1 MRTGS
6 PRPRSPASAS
16 QTRHRGQGSGK
27 LSWQAHWRN
36 LDVVKITLGAK
47 RRGVKPNLYSVK
59 IVIYT
64 ADMARKPNTAR
75 TRVRRTSDSAA
86 PARVGR
92 KRSVLRTAGSN
103 ELAPYHHGALRDALL
118 EAAERV
124 LERDGLQGLTLRA
137 VAREAGV
144 SHAAPTHHFGDLTG
158 LVSEL
163 AAIGFRQFNAA
174 MAVAGSIEGSGLQ
187 KAMARAKAYVA
198 YAQAHPGIYG
208 LMFRTERLDM
218 TRPSLHEA
226 ASASFAGLAGAI
238 GASRHEPIREEALSL
253 EQAAAIARA
262 WSLVHGFTM
271 LLLDGRLADILRRL
285 PKGTN
290 AETLLDAMLR
300 STVGRPP
307 GA

>member
-1 MRTGS
+1 MAKQSRIGRTH
-6 PRPRSPASAS
+6 PAGRKAANAAAS
-16 QTRHRGQGSGK
+16 
-27 LSWQAHWRN
+27 
-36 LDVVKITLGAK
+36 
-47 RRGVKPNLYSVK
+47 RR
-59 IVIYT
+59 
-64 ADMARKPNTAR
+64 
-75 TRVRRTSDSAA
+75 SAA
-86 PARVGR
+86 KGKPA
-92 KRSVLRTAGSN
+92 
-103 ELAPYHHGALRDALL
+103 EEAPYHHGALHEALL
-118 EAAERV
+118 QAAEKV

-174 MAVAGSIEGSGLQ
+174 MAAADTSGPSPLD

-198 YAQAHPGIYG
+198 YARAHPGMYG

-238 GASRHEPIREEALSL
+238 GASRHEQIAAEALSL
-253 EQAAAIARA
+253 DQAAAIARA

-271 LLLDGRLADILRRL
+271 LLLDGRLTDILHRL
-285 PKGTN
+285 PEGTD

-300 STVGRPP
+300 STVARPP
-307 GA
+307 AA

>member
-1 MRTGS
+1 
-6 PRPRSPASAS
+6 
-16 QTRHRGQGSGK
+16 
-27 LSWQAHWRN
+27 
-36 LDVVKITLGAK
+36 
-47 RRGVKPNLYSVK
+47 
-59 IVIYT
+59 
-64 ADMARKPNTAR
+64 MARKPNTVRAGAP
-75 TRVRRTSDSAA
+75 RVTKRVAAGRVVRKKSAPRTSGASED
-86 PARVGR
+86 
-92 KRSVLRTAGSN
+92 T
-103 ELAPYHHGALRDALL
+103 PYHHGALRDALL

-124 LERDGLQGLTLRA
+124 LERDGLSGLTLRA

-144 SHAAPTHHFGDLTG
+144 SHAAPTHHFRDLTG

-174 MAVAGSIEGSGLQ
+174 MAAAGAAGTSPME

-198 YAQAHPGIYG
+198 YAQAHPGMYG

-238 GASRHEPIREEALSL
+238 GASRHEQIHEQALSL

-271 LLLDGRLADILRRL
+271 LLLDGRLTDILRRL
-285 PKGTN
+285 PKGTD
-290 AETLLDAMLR
+290 AETLLDAMLK
-300 STVGRPP
+300 STVVRPP

>member
-1 MRTGS
+1 
-6 PRPRSPASAS
+6 
-16 QTRHRGQGSGK
+16 
-27 LSWQAHWRN
+27 
-36 LDVVKITLGAK
+36 
-47 RRGVKPNLYSVK
+47 
-59 IVIYT
+59 
-64 ADMARKPNTAR
+64 MARKPNPAR

-86 PARVGR
+86 PGRVGR

-174 MAVAGSIEGSGLQ
+174 MAVAGAIEGSGLE

-198 YAQAHPGIYG
+198 YAQAHPGMYG

-226 ASASFAGLAGAI
+226 ATASFAGLAGAI
-238 GASRHEPIREEALSL
+238 GARRQEQISGETLSL
-253 EQAAAIARA
+253 DQAAAIARA
-262 WSLVHGFTM
+262 WSLVHGFTT

-285 PKGTN
+285 PKGTDS
-290 AETLLDAMLR
+290 A
-300 STVGRPP
+300 
-307 GA
+307 